1 MNNTQSKIVP
11 GWAWA
16 VLAIAVVVVAMALMM
31 TDDRQEPGE
40 SLVYDVSEYESSA
53 EENVRYTET
62 GRINLNIEYPSALAL
77 NPEGNILVA
86 GDGMIVMLD
95 ADGKEKARTEINGHP
110 RCMAV
115 APDDIVYLGMRDHVS
130 VLDASGTTGAVWDSL
145 GKRAWLTSIAAN
157 ETSVFVADAGNACVY
172 HYDRGGALQNT
183 INKRDVEKDIP
194 GFSVPSHY
202 FDVAFDPMDSLWI
215 VHPGKLGVENYR
227 YDGTLLSA
235 WYQPGFKPDQF
246 PGCCNPAH
254 IAFTGKSGLIA
265 AQKGINAVKAF
276 AADHSFVGVVAPPG
290 VLDTGWKPAEFPD
303 DMTPVRDLAVDAND
317 RILVLH
323 GPLCKLLIFEPK
335 PELVE
340 DQ

>member
-1 MNNTQSKIVP
+1 MNNTQNKIVP
-11 GWAWA
+11 GWVWA
-16 VLAIAVVVVAMALMM
+16 LLAIAVVAVAMALMM

-40 SLVYDVSEYESSA
+40 SLVYDVSEYEASA
-53 EENVRYTET
+53 EENVCYTET
-62 GRINLNIEYPSALAL
+62 GRIKLNMEYPSALAL

-95 ADGKEKARTEINGHP
+95 AAGNEKARTEIKEHP
-110 RCMAV
+110 WCMAV
-115 APDDIVYLGMRDHVS
+115 DPDGIIYLGMRDHVA
-130 VLDASGTTGAVWDSL
+130 VLDASGKAMALWDSL
-145 GKRAWLTSIAAN
+145 GERAWLTSIAAD
-157 ETSVFVADAGNACVY
+157 ETSVFVADSGNACVY
-172 HYDRGGALQNT
+172 RYDREGTLQNT

-202 FDVAFDPMDSLWI
+202 FDVALDPMDSLWI

-254 IAFTGKSGLIA
+254 IAFASNSSLIA

-276 AADHSFVGVVAPPG
+276 AADRSFIGVVAPPEL
-290 VLDTGWKPAEFPD
+290 LDTGWKPADFPD

-323 GPLCKLLIFEPK
+323 GPLCALLIFEPNLDVQ
-335 PELVE
+335 E
-340 DQ
+340 QS